1 MILTFL
7 HKISVRVSTLCMR
20 NGWLHA
26 AIMLVWLTVC
36 TVATAQDAQRPLA
49 YIRRLAVA
57 PAVLATLPAEAP
69 KPAPK
74 GASRA
79 EREAWDRREAARQGL
94 ARLRSASAAILTSA
108 LVERL
113 RGEPGLAIARI
124 EGNETARRLW
134 RHAEEGASPPGEPE
148 IGRDPS
154 GLILPASDQV
164 IAAMRRVEAVD
175 GLLFTAVEEFGV
187 SGGLER
193 TVWIRCIAYLARVD
207 TGQIHG
213 PYDAAGWA
221 RAFRKLVGKGYQRP
235 DEDLLAAAARSAAR
249 QLVHTLLTGE
259 SSPFAFPHRVAVLP
273 AELPDAIPKMLAG
286 GAEIS
291 RKLPALRRQADVLL
305 QPDAGPVV
313 KLMPATVTDNL
324 LTDIRPDGARL
335 WTADGDPDV
344 IAIASIAN
352 ELRAAYVFVS
362 KVTDVRL
369 SERPIVAMDGAARR
383 DGLER
388 EIVLQAEAAFVRAR
402 DGAVLWRDTGAAH
415 FVSRTEYFRG
425 RARLLTDEQLVVD
438 AARAAFGQLRTRFE
452 EYRRRFEK

>member
-1 MILTFL
+1 
-7 HKISVRVSTLCMR
+7 
-20 NGWLHA
+20 
-26 AIMLVWLTVC
+26 MLLVC
-36 TVATAQDAQRPLA
+36 LAGCPPATAQDAQRPLA

-69 KPAPK
+69 KPPPK
-74 GASRA
+74 GASPA

-94 ARLRSASAAILTSA
+94 ARLRSASTAILTSA

-113 RGEPGLAIARI
+113 RGEPGLAIAQLVGSK
-124 EGNETARRLW
+124 EARRLW
-134 RHAEEGASPPGEPE
+134 QYAEEGAPPLGEPE

-154 GLILPASDQV
+154 GQILPASDQA
-164 IAAMRRVEAVD
+164 IAAMRQAQPVD
-175 GLLFTAVEEFGV
+175 GLLFTAVEDFGI

-193 TVWIRCIAYLARVD
+193 TVWIRCVAYLARANSLHID
-207 TGQIHG
+207 G
-213 PYDAAGWA
+213 PFDAAGWA
-221 RAFRKLVGKGYQRP
+221 RAFRKLVGKGYQRT

-249 QLVHTLLTGE
+249 QLVLTLVTGE
-259 SSPFAFPHRVAVLP
+259 SSPFASPQRIAVLP
-273 AELPDAIPKMLAG
+273 AELPDAIPKTLPG
-286 GAEIS
+286 GVEVL

-324 LTDIRPDGARL
+324 LTEIRPDGARL

-383 DGLER
+383 DGLDR

-402 DGAVLWRDTGAAH
+402 DGAVLWRDTGGAH

-438 AARAAFGQLRTRFE
+438 AARAAFGQLRARFE